1 MQAQDVRLAIAGMA
15 VHAEPLQLGIPDGI
29 DGDGAT
35 MLPGLATVEAMIDVL
50 KSTRLA
56 LLRYERRIGTS
67 WNEISDATFTHPSTW
82 RFRFNNGVTG
92 E

>member
-1 MQAQDVRLAIAGMA
+1 MRAQDVRLAITGMA

-29 DGDGAT
+29 DGDGGS
-35 MLPGLATVEAMIDVL
+35 MLPSLVTVEAMIDVL

-56 LLRYERRIGTS
+56 LLQHERRIGTS
-67 WNEISDATFTHPSTW
+67 WNEIGDATFTHPSTW
-82 RFRFNNGVTG
+82 RFRFNRGVTG